1 MGLGRI
7 LCLMLGFCLAAGA
20 SVALAQESGE
30 SPGYSADTLT
40 FERWCVEIQQYEAD
54 RCARKDAG
62 DIEAYHRSL
71 DRLQQIEVEH
81 DKEVRKE
88 REFLKSFEAHSN
100 LDPNRRLD
108 F

>member
-7 LCLMLGFCLAAGA
+7 LGLLLGSCLLAEA
-20 SVALAQESGE
+20 SSALAQESSE

-62 DIEAYHRSL
+62 DIAAYHYSL

-100 LDPNRRLD
+100 LDPHRRVD